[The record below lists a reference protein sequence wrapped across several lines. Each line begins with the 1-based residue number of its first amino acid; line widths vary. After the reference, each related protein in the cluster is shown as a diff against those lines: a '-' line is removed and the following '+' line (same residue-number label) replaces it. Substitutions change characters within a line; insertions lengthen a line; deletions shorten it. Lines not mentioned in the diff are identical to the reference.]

1 MISGPRGACAAAR
14 GGVPRACRLGPMP
27 DEPHTPASARAIRF
41 VAYSPPAIVLLLV
54 VGVAV
59 LWPAGWAMVG
69 VVRGV
74 HDFGAADLVL
84 TRGRAAALA
93 RSLAWAVGVGVPA
106 AALAWPAA
114 WALRAA
120 RSAWAPLLLAPM
132 LLPNYLAYAG
142 WNLLR
147 APGGFLAGVVEDAIH
162 RGATWAPLAMGRAFA
177 WLGLVLWVWPVAAV
191 VLAIAARRLDRAV
204 LDAIA
209 LEPMPGWRRAAFI
222 VSATRWGWFAAAGC
236 AALLTLAS
244 PVPLHVANVPTY
256 AVEVVWFSLDF
267 HPFAERWRSWASA
280 WPLVTVALAAGVA
293 IAGPIARAASARTGD
308 DAGDER
314 HGVGAFAWCAAAVV
328 WSLSVAVPF
337 MLLARDAGS
346 LRAIA
351 NTARTIAP
359 AVASSA
365 AWAAVAGAI
374 AALVAVCVASIGSSR
389 RRAHRGIA
397 ACALASWLTAALLPG
412 VLIGSAVDAAYG
424 RTPIVGGSIM
434 VVAVGEVA
442 RFGFL
447 GVLIGFVLARLQ
459 PRELADLRR
468 LDGAEGA
475 RGWWRTAW
483 PMQAGALAGAGLA
496 TAALAFHEV
505 EAASQLQPPGLGGLA
520 TLMLNFLHFA
530 RQSDL
535 SAASVL
541 LIAVGLAISIGAIV
555 LTTRT
560 TRQGC

>member
-1 MISGPRGACAAAR
+1 
-14 GGVPRACRLGPMP
+14 
-27 DEPHTPASARAIRF
+27 
-41 VAYSPPAIVLLLV
+41 
-54 VGVAV
+54 
-59 LWPAGWAMVG
+59 
-69 VVRGV
+69 
-74 HDFGAADLVL
+74 
-84 TRGRAAALA
+84 
-93 RSLAWAVGVGVPA
+93 VPA

-114 WALRAA
+114 WALRSA

-147 APGGFLAGVVEDAIH
+147 APGGVLAGVVDDALQ
-162 RGATWAPLAMGRAFA
+162 RGATWAPIAMGRAFA

-191 VLAIAARRLDRAV
+191 VLAIAARRIDRAV
-204 LDAIA
+204 LDALA
-209 LEPMPGWRRAAFI
+209 LEPMRGWRRAAMI
-222 VSATRWGWFAAAGC
+222 VSATRWGWVGAAGC

-280 WPLVTVALAAGVA
+280 WPLVALALLAGVA
-293 IAGPIARAASARTGD
+293 IAGPIARAASARTGGEASD
-308 DAGDER
+308 DR
-314 HGVGAFAWCAAAVV
+314 PRVGAFAWCAAGAV

-337 MLLARDAGS
+337 VLLARDAGT

-359 AVASSA
+359 AAASSA
-365 AWAAVAGAI
+365 AWAAVAGATAVI
-374 AALVAVCVASIGSSR
+374 VAACVASIAGSR
-389 RRAHRGIA
+389 RRADRWLV
-397 ACALASWLTAALLPG
+397 ACALAAWLAAALMPG
-412 VLIGSAVDAAYG
+412 VLIGSAIDAAYG
-424 RTPIVGGSIM
+424 RAPLVGGSIV

-447 GVLIGFVLARLQ
+447 GVLIGCVLARLQ
-459 PRELADLRR
+459 PRALADLRR
-468 LDGAEGA
+468 LDGAEGV
-475 RGWWRTAW
+475 RGWWRVAR
-483 PMQAGALAGAGLA
+483 PMQAGALAGVGLA
-496 TAALAFHEV
+496 TGALAFHEV

-535 SAASVL
+535 SAASVM
-541 LIAVGLAISIGAIV
+541 LIVVGLALGIGALV
-555 LTTRT
+555 LTARATRP
-560 TRQGC
+560 GG

>member
-1 MISGPRGACAAAR
+1 
-14 GGVPRACRLGPMP
+14 MP
-27 DEPHTPASARAIRF
+27 DEPHTPASARALRF
-41 VAYSPPAIVLLLV
+41 VACSPCAIVLMCIV
-54 VGVAV
+54 AVAV
-59 LWPAGWAMVG
+59 LWPAGWALVG

-74 HDFGAADLVL
+74 LDAGAGDLAI
-84 TRGRAAALA
+84 TRVRAVALA
-93 RSLAWAVGVGVPA
+93 RSVAWG
-106 AALAWPAA
+106 
-114 WALRAA
+114 LRSA

-147 APGGFLAGVVEDAIH
+147 APGGVLAGVVDDALQ
-162 RGATWAPLAMGRAFA
+162 RGATWAPIAMGRAFA

-191 VLAIAARRLDRAV
+191 VLAIAARRIDRAV
-204 LDAIA
+204 LDALA
-209 LEPMPGWRRAAFI
+209 LEPMRGWRRAALI
-222 VSATRWGWFAAAGC
+222 VSATRWGWVGAAGC

-280 WPLVTVALAAGVA
+280 WPLVAVALLAGVA
-293 IAGPIARAASARTGD
+293 IAGPVARAASARTGGEATD
-308 DAGDER
+308 DR
-314 HGVGAFAWCAAAVV
+314 PRVGAFAWCAAGTV

-337 MLLARDAGS
+337 VLLARDAGT

-359 AVASSA
+359 AAASSG
-365 AWAAVAGAI
+365 AWAAIAGATAVI
-374 AALVAVCVASIGSSR
+374 VAACVASIAGSR
-389 RRAHRGIA
+389 RRADRWLV
-397 ACALASWLTAALLPG
+397 ACALASWLAAALMPG

-424 RTPIVGGSIM
+424 RAPLVGGSIV

-447 GVLIGFVLARLQ
+447 GVLIGCVLARLQ
-459 PRELADLRR
+459 PRALADLRR
-468 LDGAEGA
+468 LDGAEGV
-475 RGWWRTAW
+475 RGWWRVAR
-483 PMQAGALAGAGLA
+483 PMQAGALAGVGLA
-496 TAALAFHEV
+496 TGALAFHEV

-535 SAASVL
+535 SAASVM
-541 LIAVGLAISIGAIV
+541 LIVVGLALGIGALV
-555 LTTRT
+555 LTARVTRH
-560 TRQGC
+560 GA

>member
-1 MISGPRGACAAAR
+1 
-14 GGVPRACRLGPMP
+14 MP
-27 DEPHTPASARAIRF
+27 EQPHTPATSRARRF
-41 VAYSPPAIVLLLV
+41 VGCSPPAIVLLCILGV
-54 VGVAV
+54 VV

-74 HDFGAADLVL
+74 YESGAADLAIG
-84 TRGRAAALA
+84 RGRAVALV
-93 RSLAWAVGVGVPA
+93 RSVAWAIAVGVPA

-114 WALRAA
+114 WALRSA
-120 RSAWAPLLLAPM
+120 RSSWAPLLLAPM

-147 APGGFLAGVVEDAIH
+147 APGGLLAGVVDDALQQ
-162 RGATWAPLAMGRAFA
+162 GVAWAPIAMGRAFA

-191 VLAIAARRLDRAV
+191 VLAIAARRIDRAV
-204 LDAIA
+204 LDALA
-209 LEPMPGWRRAAFI
+209 LEPMPWWRRAAF
-222 VSATRWGWFAAAGC
+222 VVAATRWGWCAAAGC

-267 HPFAERWRSWASA
+267 HPFSERWRSWASA
-280 WPLVTVALAAGVA
+280 WPLVVIALLAGIAV
-293 IAGPIARAASARTGD
+293 AGPVSRAATVRTGGEATED
-308 DAGDER
+308 RPGT
-314 HGVGAFAWCAAAVV
+314 GGSAWCAAVAV
-328 WSLSVAVPF
+328 WSLSVVVPF
-337 MLLARDAGS
+337 VLLARDAGS

-359 AVASSA
+359 AAASSA
-365 AWAAVAGAI
+365 AWASLAGVAAVVV
-374 AALVAVCVASIGSSR
+374 AACVASLAGSR
-389 RRAHRGIA
+389 GRAGRGIV
-397 ACALASWLTAALLPG
+397 ACALAGWLSAALVPG
-412 VLIGSAVDAAYG
+412 VLVGSAVDAAYG
-424 RTPIVGGSIM
+424 RAPVVGGSLV

-447 GVLIGFVLARLQ
+447 GVLIGCVLARLE
-459 PRELADLRR
+459 PRERADLRR
-468 LDGAEGA
+468 LDGAEGV
-475 RGWWRTAW
+475 RGWWRVAA
-483 PMQAGALAGAGLA
+483 PMQAAALAGVGLA

-535 SAASVL
+535 SAASVM
-541 LIAVGLAISIGAIV
+541 LIAVGLVLAVTSLLLCARSADHGA
-555 LTTRT
+555 
-560 TRQGC
+560 